1 MERNVLDQSVANVM
15 SSPVRT
21 IELDTAVTD
30 AARIL
35 QRNRIGALVVEDGG
49 IAGIVTE
56 TDLVRAV
63 AAEHDLDRL
72 RIAHL
77 MSEEVVTVDAG
88 AEVATACDLMRTNEI
103 KKLPVTDG
111 EQLVGIVTTTDVAHA
126 LVPDLDDVILSY
138 Q

>member
-1 MERNVLDQSVANVM
+1 MERNVLDQTVAEVM

-35 QRNRIGALVVEDGG
+35 QRNRIGALVVEDDG

-77 MSEEVVTVDAG
+77 MTEEVVTVDAG
-88 AEVATACDLMRTNEI
+88 AHVETACDLMRANEV

-126 LVPDLDDVILSY
+126 LVPDLDDVILSF